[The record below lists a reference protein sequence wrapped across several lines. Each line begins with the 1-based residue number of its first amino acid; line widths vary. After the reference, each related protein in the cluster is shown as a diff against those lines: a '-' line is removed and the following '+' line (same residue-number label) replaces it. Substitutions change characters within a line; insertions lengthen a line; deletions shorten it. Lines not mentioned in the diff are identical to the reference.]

1 MRKETWEKILGGV
14 AVTII
19 PDTRGGLMLQ
29 VKGPV
34 SAEYRA
40 QSAIN
45 KSVPADKLK
54 GLRMPEVFVE
64 TMLENMIRKLTDDI
78 QEEEDMEKKAGE
90 TANVPV

>member
-19 PDTRGGLMLQ
+19 SDTKGGLMLQ

-54 GLRMPEVFVE
+54 GLRMPDIFVE

>member
-19 PDTRGGLMLQ
+19 PDTKGGLMLQ

-45 KSVPADKLK
+45 KSIPADKLK

>member
-19 PDTRGGLMLQ
+19 PDTKGGLMLQ

-54 GLRMPEVFVE
+54 GLRMPDIFVE

>member
-19 PDTRGGLMLQ
+19 PDTKGGLMLQ

-78 QEEEDMEKKAGE
+78 REEEDMEKKEGE
-90 TANVPV
+90 TENVPV

>member
-78 QEEEDMEKKAGE
+78 QEEEDMEKKEGD

>member
-54 GLRMPEVFVE
+54 GLRMPDIFVE

>member
-64 TMLENMIRKLTDDI
+64 TMLENMIRKLTEDI
-78 QEEEDMEKKAGE
+78 QEDEDAEKGE
-90 TANVPV
+90 AENVPV

>member
-1 MRKETWEKILGGV
+1 MRKETWEKIMGGV

-54 GLRMPEVFVE
+54 GLRMPDIFVE

-78 QEEEDMEKKAGE
+78 REEEDMEKKEGE
-90 TANVPV
+90 TENVPV

>member
-78 QEEEDMEKKAGE
+78 QEEKDMEKKAGE

>member
-54 GLRMPEVFVE
+54 GLRMPEIFVE

-78 QEEEDMEKKAGE
+78 REEEDMEKKEGE
-90 TANVPV
+90 TENVPV

>member
-54 GLRMPEVFVE
+54 GLRMPDIFVE

-78 QEEEDMEKKAGE
+78 REEEDMEKKEGE
-90 TANVPV
+90 TENVPV

>member
-54 GLRMPEVFVE
+54 GLRMPEIFVE

-78 QEEEDMEKKAGE
+78 REEEDMEKKEGATE
-90 TANVPV
+90 NVPV

>member
-1 MRKETWEKILGGV
+1 MRKETWEKIMGGV

-54 GLRMPEVFVE
+54 GLIMPDIFVE

-78 QEEEDMEKKAGE
+78 REEEDMEKKEGE
-90 TANVPV
+90 TENVPV